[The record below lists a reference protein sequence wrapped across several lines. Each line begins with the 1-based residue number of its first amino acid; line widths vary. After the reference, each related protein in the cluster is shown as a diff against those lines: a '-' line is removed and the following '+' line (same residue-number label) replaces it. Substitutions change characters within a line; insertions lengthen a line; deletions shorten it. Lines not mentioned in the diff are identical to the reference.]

1 MFFICVFI
9 PFPNA
14 FKFVNRMQTEQRERL
29 TDLDL
34 KFYRTATQYHALVCV
49 DGINPIT
56 LG

>member
-14 FKFVNRMQTEQRERL
+14 FKFVNRMQTERRERL

-34 KFYRTATQYHALVCV
+34 KFDRAATQYIMLWFVQMAS
-49 DGINPIT
+49 IR
-56 LG
+56 